1 MPDPRSDKD
10 VMSEDDY
17 NLMALAIALQ
27 VVHRDLNHPA
37 RKVLCRIAEA
47 ALAEKRVQVHPNV

>member
-1 MPDPRSDKD
+1 
-10 VMSEDDY
+10 MSEDDY

-37 RKVLCRIAEA
+37 RKRLCRIAAA